1 MRIKEIIKAKGLT
14 INELATKLDVSRQAL
29 SKQIQG
35 RMLVET
41 ADKIASA
48 LGVPTWQL
56 FVDPEDIYNK
66 VSPREPNFT
75 ALVKN
80 GNEQYSAS
88 SLDELEELV
97 KKLRSKRIG
106 INKK

>member
-56 FVDPEDIYNK
+56 FVDPEDIYCEAAPK
-66 VSPREPNFT
+66 DPVFI
-75 ALVKN
+75 ALIKS
-80 GNEQYSAS
+80 GKETYSAS
-88 SLDELEELV
+88 SIDEAMGILERL
-97 KKLRSKRIG
+97 KK
-106 INKK
+106 

>member
-14 INELATKLDVSRQAL
+14 INELADKLDVSRQAL

-48 LGVPTWQL
+48 LEVPTWQL
-56 FVDPEDIYNK
+56 FVDPEDVYCE
-66 VSPREPNFT
+66 VAPREPDFI
-75 ALVKN
+75 ALIKQ
-80 GNEQYSAS
+80 GGELYSAS
-88 SLDELEELV
+88 SIDEA
-97 KKLRSKRIG
+97 IG
-106 INKK
+106 ILEKLKK